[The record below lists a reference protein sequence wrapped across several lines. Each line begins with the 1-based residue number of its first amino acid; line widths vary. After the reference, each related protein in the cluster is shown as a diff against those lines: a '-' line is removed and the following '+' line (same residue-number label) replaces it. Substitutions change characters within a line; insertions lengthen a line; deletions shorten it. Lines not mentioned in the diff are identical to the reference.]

1 MSKENEKIIRET
13 IYSLYVEGF
22 ETTDDEK
29 QILIDIAEG
38 RKNYKDVLTKYIQ
51 EAYNYAG
58 V

>member
-1 MSKENEKIIRET
+1 MSKDNEKIIRET

-29 QILIDIAEG
+29 QVLIDIAEG
-38 RKNYKDVLTKYIQ
+38 RKNYKDVLAKYIK
-51 EAYNYAG
+51 EAYAYAG